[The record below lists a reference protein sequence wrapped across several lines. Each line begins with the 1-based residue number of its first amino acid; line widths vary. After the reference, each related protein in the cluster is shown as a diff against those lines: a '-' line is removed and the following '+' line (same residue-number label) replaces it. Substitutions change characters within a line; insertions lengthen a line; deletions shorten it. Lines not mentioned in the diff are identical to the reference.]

1 MKLFKSTVMLTAA
14 LVLGFLPGCSDDDG
28 IDNRDLDYG
37 YVQFKL
43 YKEASYVAPSDDAT
57 QQQMQTRA
65 AKPQLNYLAEA
76 SKVRVT
82 LSYGEQTIVQTLTL
96 SSADSENAEYGIRS
110 GKLKLLTGNYEI
122 VRFTLFDNNDDE
134 LYNGNATDPNLTVI
148 PGGLTVHDL
157 TVNVVPRGKVRFT
170 LTKDMSGFTPPT
182 SSTRA
187 NISREYIFEEIG
199 KFDVSVK
206 NTETNNIVEFEQ
218 LPATFSIHF
227 DDPENTE
234 TPEGYQTS
242 TCACDS
248 LLSLQAGNYIVI
260 EYRTYDS
267 DGILLETNDTPVE
280 SPFTVEDNRTTDA
293 DVAVTLYEADEY
305 MKDHYALYAI
315 WKALHGPEWSYDGE
329 NYPIGS
335 NWNFDK
341 DPDLWSYQPG
351 VEVHTNGR
359 IAKIDISGFGFYG
372 PMPKELG
379 QLTEL
384 VELYLGTHNDTN
396 MGFKDPT
403 LDPDQSLTER
413 SRNRMKNHSEL
424 LHAMYPATQ
433 MSWPCAFALRE
444 HGIHTRATELYDQG
458 YTEDEIFEASTG
470 RQLEIRPMD
479 TSHGKLCNGLESLP
493 AEIGNLKKLEYLY
506 IANSAITSLPG
517 NEGEG
522 KEGMQGLE
530 SCTDFE
536 LYNCPKMTKFPRELA
551 LMPKLV
557 AANLSNNKQ
566 WEAQDLHDGLTELA
580 EGPSQT
586 TLQLL
591 YLTDNSLEELPAAFK
606 NLKRL
611 GLLDLTRNKIRT
623 LHPLGKDVFPVQ
635 ILLNYN
641 QIEEVPVDETGKFC
655 NMDDLTDFSMIGN
668 KLTKFPNIFSSDLLA
683 AISNVDF
690 SYNNLQ
696 DFTEEEAAAFNGIYV
711 KTLTLAGNPGLTKYP
726 KWLSDSDSE
735 VAYIIL
741 RGCGLTEI
749 PEGCFNSKYASGLV
763 SLDLTYNRLSK
774 LPQDFGAETLPFLY
788 GLDLSQNAFTSFPYE
803 PMTCKGLTVF
813 AIRGQ
818 RNDKGERCLR
828 EWPTGI
834 YQHTGLR
841 GFYIGSNDLRKI
853 EDTISTII
861 WTLDISDNPNIT
873 FDASDIC
880 YAWQNGA
887 YQLIYDKSQNITNCD
902 AMLE

>member
-1 MKLFKSTVMLTAA
+1 
-14 LVLGFLPGCSDDDG
+14 
-28 IDNRDLDYG
+28 
-37 YVQFKL
+37 
-43 YKEASYVAPSDDAT
+43 
-57 QQQMQTRA
+57 
-65 AKPQLNYLAEA
+65 
-76 SKVRVT
+76 
-82 LSYGEQTIVQTLTL
+82 
-96 SSADSENAEYGIRS
+96 
-110 GKLKLLTGNYEI
+110 
-122 VRFTLFDNNDDE
+122 
-134 LYNGNATDPNLTVI
+134 
-148 PGGLTVHDL
+148 
-157 TVNVVPRGKVRFT
+157 
-170 LTKDMSGFTPPT
+170 
-182 SSTRA
+182 
-187 NISREYIFEEIG
+187 
-199 KFDVSVK
+199 
-206 NTETNNIVEFEQ
+206 
-218 LPATFSIHF
+218 
-227 DDPENTE
+227 
-234 TPEGYQTS
+234 
-242 TCACDS
+242 
-248 LLSLQAGNYIVI
+248 
-260 EYRTYDS
+260 
-267 DGILLETNDTPVE
+267 
-280 SPFTVEDNRTTDA
+280 
-293 DVAVTLYEADEY
+293 
-305 MKDHYALYAI
+305 
-315 WKALHGPEWSYDGE
+315 
-329 NYPIGS
+329 
-335 NWNFDK
+335 
-341 DPDLWSYQPG
+341 
-351 VEVHTNGR
+351 
-359 IAKIDISGFGFYG
+359 
-372 PMPKELG
+372 
-379 QLTEL
+379 
-384 VELYLGTHNDTN
+384 
-396 MGFKDPT
+396 
-403 LDPDQSLTER
+403 
-413 SRNRMKNHSEL
+413 
-424 LHAMYPATQ
+424 
-433 MSWPCAFALRE
+433 
-444 HGIHTRATELYDQG
+444 
-458 YTEDEIFEASTG
+458 
-470 RQLEIRPMD
+470 
-479 TSHGKLCNGLESLP
+479 
-493 AEIGNLKKLEYLY
+493 
-506 IANSAITSLPG
+506 
-517 NEGEG
+517 
-522 KEGMQGLE
+522 MQGLE

-623 LHPLGKDVFPVQ
+623 LHPLGKDVSPVQ

-711 KTLTLAGNPGLTKYP
+711 ETLTLAGNPGLTKYP

-861 WTLDISDNPNIT
+861 RTLDISDNPNIT

>member
-413 SRNRMKNHSEL
+413 SRNRMKTTANC
-424 LHAMYPATQ
+424 YTPCTRPRRCPGPAPL
-433 MSWPCAFALRE
+433 PCASTAYTPAPRSST
-444 HGIHTRATELYDQG
+444 TRAIPRMRSSRPRRD
-458 YTEDEIFEASTG
+458 ASSRSVRWTP
-470 RQLEIRPMD
+470 R
-479 TSHGKLCNGLESLP
+479 T
-493 AEIGNLKKLEYLY
+493 
-506 IANSAITSLPG
+506 ANSATASSRCPQRSATSRNSNTSTSPTAR
-517 NEGEG
+517 
-522 KEGMQGLE
+522 
-530 SCTDFE
+530 SRR
-536 LYNCPKMTKFPRELA
+536 CPAMRAKARR
-551 LMPKLV
+551 V
-557 AANLSNNKQ
+557 CRDSNR
-566 WEAQDLHDGLTELA
+566 A
-580 EGPSQT
+580 P
-586 TLQLL
+586 
-591 YLTDNSLEELPAAFK
+591 
-606 NLKRL
+606 
-611 GLLDLTRNKIRT
+611 
-623 LHPLGKDVFPVQ
+623 
-635 ILLNYN
+635 
-641 QIEEVPVDETGKFC
+641 
-655 NMDDLTDFSMIGN
+655 
-668 KLTKFPNIFSSDLLA
+668 
-683 AISNVDF
+683 ISN
-690 SYNNLQ
+690 
-696 DFTEEEAAAFNGIYV
+696 
-711 KTLTLAGNPGLTKYP
+711 
-726 KWLSDSDSE
+726 
-735 VAYIIL
+735 
-741 RGCGLTEI
+741 
-749 PEGCFNSKYASGLV
+749 
-763 SLDLTYNRLSK
+763 
-774 LPQDFGAETLPFLY
+774 
-788 GLDLSQNAFTSFPYE
+788 
-803 PMTCKGLTVF
+803 
-813 AIRGQ
+813 
-818 RNDKGERCLR
+818 
-828 EWPTGI
+828 
-834 YQHTGLR
+834 
-841 GFYIGSNDLRKI
+841 
-853 EDTISTII
+853 ST
-861 WTLDISDNPNIT
+861 T
-873 FDASDIC
+873 ARR
-880 YAWQNGA
+880 
-887 YQLIYDKSQNITNCD
+887 
-902 AMLE
+902 

>member
-413 SRNRMKNHSEL
+413 SRNRMKTTANC
-424 LHAMYPATQ
+424 YTPCTRPRRCPGPAPL
-433 MSWPCAFALRE
+433 PCASTAYTPAPRSST
-444 HGIHTRATELYDQG
+444 TRAIPRMRSSRPRRD
-458 YTEDEIFEASTG
+458 ASSRSVRWTP
-470 RQLEIRPMD
+470 R
-479 TSHGKLCNGLESLP
+479 T
-493 AEIGNLKKLEYLY
+493 
-506 IANSAITSLPG
+506 ANSATASSRCPQRSATSRYSNTSTSPTAR
-517 NEGEG
+517 
-522 KEGMQGLE
+522 
-530 SCTDFE
+530 SRR
-536 LYNCPKMTKFPRELA
+536 CPAMRAKARR
-551 LMPKLV
+551 V
-557 AANLSNNKQ
+557 CRDSNR
-566 WEAQDLHDGLTELA
+566 A
-580 EGPSQT
+580 P
-586 TLQLL
+586 
-591 YLTDNSLEELPAAFK
+591 
-606 NLKRL
+606 
-611 GLLDLTRNKIRT
+611 
-623 LHPLGKDVFPVQ
+623 
-635 ILLNYN
+635 
-641 QIEEVPVDETGKFC
+641 
-655 NMDDLTDFSMIGN
+655 
-668 KLTKFPNIFSSDLLA
+668 
-683 AISNVDF
+683 ISN
-690 SYNNLQ
+690 
-696 DFTEEEAAAFNGIYV
+696 
-711 KTLTLAGNPGLTKYP
+711 
-726 KWLSDSDSE
+726 
-735 VAYIIL
+735 
-741 RGCGLTEI
+741 
-749 PEGCFNSKYASGLV
+749 
-763 SLDLTYNRLSK
+763 
-774 LPQDFGAETLPFLY
+774 
-788 GLDLSQNAFTSFPYE
+788 
-803 PMTCKGLTVF
+803 
-813 AIRGQ
+813 
-818 RNDKGERCLR
+818 
-828 EWPTGI
+828 
-834 YQHTGLR
+834 
-841 GFYIGSNDLRKI
+841 
-853 EDTISTII
+853 ST
-861 WTLDISDNPNIT
+861 T
-873 FDASDIC
+873 ARR
-880 YAWQNGA
+880 
-887 YQLIYDKSQNITNCD
+887 
-902 AMLE
+902 